1 MTPLLEIKE
10 LSAGYIVDKPV
21 LTNFS
26 LQLHAGDRVGI
37 IGQNGCGKSTLA
49 KAIMGIT
56 PYTEGMITWQGK
68 PLLTQK
74 SHTRNKQGIAYFMQ
88 GGQVFGNLSVKENL
102 VFALK
107 NKKNATF
114 AKEIA
119 RLKKFDLELFNDKRR
134 MQLQASNLS
143 GGERHLLAFAMVLL
157 GCPDMQLLIADE
169 PSAGLS
175 PIAVAQMYEMLS
187 NIWVQFGVTMI
198 LIEQNVAKAVE
209 FCDRCAIIELGRVKE
224 EICEKHLKSIKKR
237 LFNKENQW

>member
-1 MTPLLEIKE
+1 MNSLRQLYGCVVISNMESKSKIVTPVTPLLEIKE

-21 LTNFS
+21 LNHFS
-26 LQLHAGDRVGI
+26 LQLYAGDRVGI

-74 SHTRNKQGIAYFMQ
+74 NYTRNKQGIAYFMQ

-119 RLKKFDLELFNDKRR
+119 RLEKFDLELFNDKRR
-134 MQLQASNLS
+134 MQFQASNLS

-157 GCPDMQLLIADE
+157 GM
-169 PSAGLS
+169 SRY
-175 PIAVAQMYEMLS
+175 AVAY
-187 NIWVQFGVTMI
+187 
-198 LIEQNVAKAVE
+198 
-209 FCDRCAIIELGRVKE
+209 C
-224 EICEKHLKSIKKR
+224 
-237 LFNKENQW
+237 

>member
-1 MTPLLEIKE
+1 MESKSKIVTPVTPLLEIKE

-102 VFALK
+102 AFALK

-157 GCPDMQLLIADE
+157 GCPDMRLLIADE
-169 PSAGLS
+169 PSAG
-175 PIAVAQMYEMLS
+175 VAQKTQNELLTIIDDVLQEQ
-187 NIWVQFGVTMI
+187 NTALL
-198 LIEQNVAKAVE
+198 LIEQNINFLNKLTSK
-209 FCDRCAIIELGRVKE
+209 IIKL
-224 EICEKHLKSIKKR
+224 SI
-237 LFNKENQW
+237 

>member
-1 MTPLLEIKE
+1 MESKSKIVTPVTPLLEIKE

-157 GCPDMQLLIADE
+157 GCPNMQLLIADE
-169 PSAGLS
+169 PSAG
-175 PIAVAQMYEMLS
+175 VAQKTQNELLTIIDDVLQER
-187 NIWVQFGVTMI
+187 NTALL
-198 LIEQNVAKAVE
+198 LIEQNINFLNRLTNKV
-209 FCDRCAIIELGRVKE
+209 
-224 EICEKHLKSIKKR
+224 IK
-237 LFNKENQW
+237 LTI

>member
-157 GCPDMQLLIADE
+157 GCPNMQLLIADE
-169 PSAGLS
+169 PSAG
-175 PIAVAQMYEMLS
+175 VAQKTQNELLTIIDDVLQER
-187 NIWVQFGVTMI
+187 NTALL
-198 LIEQNVAKAVE
+198 LIEQNINFLNRLTNKV
-209 FCDRCAIIELGRVKE
+209 
-224 EICEKHLKSIKKR
+224 IK
-237 LFNKENQW
+237 LTI